1 MSQEKEKNA
10 LGIEASI
17 EDLFEQKARPFEE
30 CPREKND
37 KTKKGVSKI
46 HEKKRLKFLKKY
58 AYNRKKYPLILLYR

>member
-37 KTKKGVSKI
+37 KTKNI
-46 HEKKRLKFLKKY
+46 TL
-58 AYNRKKYPLILLYR
+58 NRKVRKHMRCM

>member
-46 HEKKRLKFLKKY
+46 HEKKQ
-58 AYNRKKYPLILLYR
+58 